1 MNFPPNYCFVLLEIP
16 AYTSDKHNFIS
27 NLKEIFCLRS
37 TTGWRGEVVLLG
49 GLISSHTNASFC
61 MHFACWP
68 QYTSSPFLEILTQV
82 VRATWGVGKREGD
95 FWGAYF
101 PVVICASLVKN
112 STFILVWEL
121 SLPLKILSSLEGFHF
136 LPPQSSLNK
145 NSKELWKERGF
156 RGHSVSTLHP
166 LQIFRPSKYSKA
178 CIIFS

>member
-1 MNFPPNYCFVLLEIP
+1 M
-16 AYTSDKHNFIS
+16 TSIIFIS

-37 TTGWRGEVVLLG
+37 TTGWRGVVVLLG
-49 GLISSHTNASFC
+49 GLISSHTNASFR

-68 QYTSSPFLEILTQV
+68 QYTSSPFLEIITKV
-82 VRATWGVGKREGD
+82 VRATWGVGEREGD

-121 SLPLKILSSLEGFHF
+121 SLPVKIFSSLEGFHF

-166 LQIFRPSKYSKA
+166 LQIFRPSKYAKA